1 MKTKNLIIII
11 IIIIIIKPKVWSI
24 ETLKTLKTKT

>member
-1 MKTKNLIIII
+1 MKTKNLIII